1 MTPELELLLGG
12 ALRIAQIDGDRVV
25 VESARAFPP
34 GSTLEFRL
42 AAGATDERDA
52 AAAAD
57 AVIFKIKV
65 RGCRR
70 AQDCDAFRIEGR
82 FVSLSRTAREL
93 LQVR

>member
-12 ALRIAQIDGDRVV
+12 ALRVAQIDGDRVV

-42 AAGATDERDA
+42 AAGAKDERDG
-52 AAAAD
+52 AAAD

-70 AQDCDAFRIEGR
+70 AQNSDAFRIEGR

>member
-12 ALRIAQIDGDRVV
+12 ALSIAQIDGDRVV

-42 AAGATDERDA
+42 AAGATRERE

-70 AQDCDAFRIEGR
+70 AESGDAFRIEGR

-93 LQVR
+93 LQAR